1 MEGADSGTFPADT
14 CYYMPANTPMA
25 AANLGDE
32 DAVLI
37 DTFIL
42 PPGEPTITILE
53 PDWDF

>member
-1 MEGADSGTFPADT
+1 
-14 CYYMPANTPMA
+14 MPPNMPMA
-25 AANLGDE
+25 AANLGTE

-53 PDWDF
+53 PGWPTE